1 MRSIALY
8 ALLSEASPSL
18 LGARRDSLD
27 RAPHACLSLV
37 VLVCLTL
44 LHSPVQAVEVDEAV
58 KLYQTGQ
65 YVEAL
70 QATDAATKEFYT
82 DVRWWR
88 LRLECLDTLGRYREG
103 AEAARLAL
111 RRYYTDAPLR
121 VLGYHILRRGGDP
134 AGANALLEELLR
146 IAARAPWQYR
156 TAEDRVWLGRA
167 AVLMGADA
175 REVLEQFYDQA
186 KKDSPD
192 LQEGYRATGELA
204 LLKHD
209 LTVAA
214 ETYRAALKTFPDD
227 PELLVGLAQS
237 LREDAPQES
246 RPLIDAALKQN
257 PRHLG
262 ALLWIAE
269 DALAH
274 DDLTDAA
281 ALLDKV
287 LEINPAHS
295 RAWSLR
301 AVLAHLQANP
311 IEEQRSRDWA
321 LCNWDAD
328 PAVDHT
334 IGEKLS
340 AAYRFSAGAAY
351 QRRALQFDPQFLPA
365 RTQLAQDL
373 LRLGES
379 DEGWQLVQQ
388 VQEADAYNVVAF
400 NLATLH
406 DRLDRYTSLES
417 KHFLLHMDRREA
429 DVYGQRVLDLLER
442 AHQTLGDKY
451 RWRDDGRITVEI
463 LTRQEDF
470 AVRTFGFPGGDGILG
485 VCFGRVITAN
495 SPAALTG
502 RTTNWEATLWHE
514 YCHVVTL
521 ELTQHRIPRWLS
533 EGISVYEER
542 QANPAWGNRLNRD
555 TRQMIVDGQLTP
567 VSQLNQAFRRPRS
580 AAHFNLAY
588 YQASL
593 VVEYLVDRFGHDT
606 LLKILADVT
615 AGMPINDSL
624 QLRVG
629 ALAALD
635 QAFAQHALQVAQAYG
650 PKVDWNDRDVPPLQ
664 ADSIETITAWLKDRP
679 QHYRGRLRYAQALIA
694 GRRWDEARTTLEQLV
709 GDAPQ
714 WAGDDS
720 PYMLLA
726 QVHRE
731 QGKTQLELEVL
742 AASAL
747 RSDDAIETYRRLIEL
762 AVKANDSPSI
772 AQNVE
777 RYLAVRPLDEF
788 PYRYAAESGERGG
801 LLPVAI
807 RAARALVAL
816 ESVDRAAAHYLL
828 AKLLHASGDSEA
840 KRHALLAL
848 EVTPRFR
855 DAQKL
860 LLKIVGPPEKQP

>member
-1 MRSIALY
+1 M
-8 ALLSEASPSL
+8 
-18 LGARRDSLD
+18 
-27 RAPHACLSLV
+27 

-44 LHSPVQAVEVDEAV
+44 LPSPVGAVEVDEAV
-58 KLYQTGQ
+58 KLYQAGQ
-65 YVEAL
+65 YAEAL

-103 AEAARLAL
+103 ADAARLAL

-121 VLGYHILRRGGDP
+121 VLGYHTLRRCGDP
-134 AGANALLEELLR
+134 AGAHALLEELLR

-167 AVLMGADA
+167 AVLLGADA

-186 KKDSPD
+186 KKDSPE
-192 LQEGYRATGELA
+192 LREGYRATGELA

-214 ETYRAALKTFPDD
+214 ETYRAALKTFADD
-227 PELLVGLAQS
+227 PDLLVGLAQA
-237 LREDAPQES
+237 LREESPAES
-246 RPLIDAALKQN
+246 RPLIDTALKHN

-274 DDLTDAA
+274 DDLADAA
-281 ALLDKV
+281 AVLDKLLAV
-287 LEINPAHS
+287 NPAHP
-295 RAWSLR
+295 RAWALR
-301 AVLAHLQANP
+301 AVLAHLRAEP
-311 IEEQRSRDWA
+311 DEEQRCRDWA
-321 LCNWDAD
+321 LCSWDAD
-328 PAVDHT
+328 PEVDHT

-340 AAYRFSAGAAY
+340 AAYRFAEGAAY
-351 QRRALQFDPQFLPA
+351 QRRSLAFEPQFLPA

-373 LRLGES
+373 LRLGEA
-379 DEGWQLVQQ
+379 DEGWQLVQD
-388 VQEADAYNVVAF
+388 VQAADAYNVVAF

-406 DRLDRYTSLES
+406 DRLESYTTLES
-417 KHFLLHMDRREA
+417 PHFLVHMDRREA
-429 DVYGQRVLDLLER
+429 DVYGPRVLDLLER
-442 AHQTLGDKY
+442 AHQTLGQKY
-451 RWRDDGRITVEI
+451 HWRDEGRITVEI

-495 SPAALTG
+495 SPAALVG

-542 QANPAWGNRLNRD
+542 QAHATWGNRLNRD

-615 AGMPINDSL
+615 AGAPINDSL
-624 QLRVG
+624 ERRTG
-629 ALAALD
+629 SLAALD
-635 QAFAQHALQVAQAYG
+635 QAFAEHALTVAQAYG
-650 PKVDWNDRDVPPLQ
+650 PKIDWNDRNVPPLK
-664 ADSIETITAWLKDRP
+664 ADTVDTIAAWLKDRP

-694 GRRWDEARTTLEQLV
+694 ERRWDEARQTLEPLV
-709 GDAPQ
+709 ADAPQ

-720 PYMLLA
+720 PYLLLA
-726 QVHRE
+726 QVYRE
-731 QGKTQLELEVL
+731 QGELRMERETL
-742 AASAL
+742 TASAQ

-762 AVKANDSPSI
+762 ASQENDAPSI
-772 AQNVE
+772 VQHVE

-788 PYRYAAESGERGG
+788 PYRHAAESGERGG
-801 LLPVAI
+801 ALPAAI

-816 ESVDRAAAHYLL
+816 DLDDRAGAHYQL
-828 AKLLHASGDSEA
+828 AKLLHAAGERDA

-848 EVTPRFR
+848 EMTPRFR
-855 DAQKL
+855 DAQRL
-860 LLKIVGPPEKQP
+860 LLKIVAAQEKQP